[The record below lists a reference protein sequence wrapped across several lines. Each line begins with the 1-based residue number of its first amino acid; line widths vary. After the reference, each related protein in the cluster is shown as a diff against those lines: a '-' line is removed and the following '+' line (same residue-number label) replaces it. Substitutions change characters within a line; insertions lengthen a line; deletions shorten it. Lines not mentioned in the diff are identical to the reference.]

1 VNDERRLRVALGP
14 LDPAGVGHA
23 LAQGLRAR
31 GHRAEVVRWRP
42 DPYGYPAD
50 AYLADRRARVAFARS
65 APRRFDVLH
74 GLGGRSWLS
83 YADLAFARSLG
94 VTCVIQYNG
103 SDVRTSVQ
111 ARRLHPRR
119 APVVDPAL
127 DRNVRRHRRLGA
139 AVAHAAVVQD
149 LELASYLVGIYRSIY
164 VAPIAFDLAEVERA
178 RAAAESARREGEPLE
193 VVHAGSN
200 PRVKGT
206 EAIRRAVR
214 EAAGE
219 HPLSLTVVAGR
230 PHREVLAALAGADL
244 VVDQLNS
251 ETPGVVAIE
260 AMAMAKPV
268 LCEHAPEKLG
278 SFARLSPL
286 VAVSA
291 DTLAAELVRLARS
304 PEIRSELGERG
315 RRYALAVHAPKRA
328 ARAAELVYA
337 HAGSGRRGVFEASPE
352 GLSLVAGP
360 PTPPG
365 GAPSARPAPAGG
377 GRRVAG

>member
-1 VNDERRLRVALGP
+1 MSDERRLRVALGP

-23 LAQGLRAR
+23 LAEGLRAQD
-31 GHRAEVVRWRP
+31 HRAEVVRFGP

-50 AYLADRRARVAFARS
+50 AYLAGRRARIAFARS

-83 YADLAFARSLG
+83 YADLAFARSGG

-103 SDVRTSVQ
+103 SDVRTSAQ

-119 APVVDPAL
+119 ARVVDPAL
-127 DRNVRRHRRLGA
+127 DRSVRRHRRLGA

-178 RAAAESARREGEPLE
+178 RAAAGPGRRAGEALE

-200 PRVKGT
+200 PRVKGS
-206 EAIRRAVR
+206 EAIGRAVR
-214 EAAGE
+214 EAARE
-219 HPLSLTVVAGR
+219 QPLSLTVVARR
-230 PHREVLAALAGADL
+230 PHRDVLAALARADL

-260 AMAMAKPV
+260 AMAMGKPV
-268 LCEHAPEKLG
+268 LCEHAPEKLA
-278 SFARLSPL
+278 SFARPSPL

-291 DTLAAELVRLARS
+291 DTLAAELVRLGRS
-304 PEIRSELGERG
+304 PELRSKLGERG
-315 RRYALAVHAPKRA
+315 RRYALAVHAPERA

-337 HAGSGRRGVFEASPE
+337 NAARGRRGVFEASPE
-352 GLSLVAGP
+352 GLAAVTGP
-360 PTPPG
+360 LTPLG
-365 GAPSARPAPAGG
+365 GAPSARPAPAG
-377 GRRVAG
+377 